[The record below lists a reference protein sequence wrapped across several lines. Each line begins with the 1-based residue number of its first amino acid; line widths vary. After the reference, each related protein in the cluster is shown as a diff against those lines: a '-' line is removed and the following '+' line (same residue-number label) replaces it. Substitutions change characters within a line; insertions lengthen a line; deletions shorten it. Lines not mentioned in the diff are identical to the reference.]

1 MDRQIEKKSFLR
13 RYAWYIA
20 AAAALAALLV
30 WIVLGTTANTMT
42 VDASDITISDVTR
55 GKFDDY
61 VRLNGQVLPIQVVQ
75 ISPEEG
81 GIVREK
87 VVEEGTR
94 VRKGDV
100 ILRLSNSNLDLQIL
114 NAEAELAEKQ
124 NLLRNTQVAM
134 QQDRLNN
141 RTEQA
146 TLDTDC
152 DRKRRAYEQNVRL
165 YKERLIS
172 KEVYLQSR
180 EDYNLA
186 LRKQSLISQRLK
198 QDSLYRHV
206 QMAQMEDNLDN
217 MRRNVLLVRDRKNK
231 LEVRSAIDGELGLL
245 DVELGQNIAAGQNI
259 GQIND
264 LSDFKVQAQID
275 EHYIDRVRPGL
286 SASFSRD
293 GKTYLLRVRKVY
305 PEVRNGTFRTDFV
318 FVGERPA
325 QMRSGQTFYVELALG
340 KSQQATLIPRG
351 TFFQTT
357 GGNWIF
363 VLDKSG
369 RKAYRRNISIARQ
382 NPQYYEVTDGL
393 EPGERVITSGYE
405 AFKDSGCRTRKS
417 SATRYRPYATSSRHR
432 CHTTTLQT
440 SVQADTDITK
450 PIRRPTLR
458 AT

>member
-42 VDASDITISDVTR
+42 VDASDITVSDVTR

-152 DRKRRAYEQNVRL
+152 DRKRRAYEQNARL

-198 QDSLYRHV
+198 QDSIYRHV

-217 MRRNVLLVRDRKNK
+217 MRKNVLLVRDRKNK
-231 LEVRSAIDGELGLL
+231 LEVCSAIDGELGLL
-245 DVELGQNIAAGQNI
+245 DVELGQNIVAGQNI

-325 QMRSGQTFYVELALG
+325 QMRSGQTYYVELALG

-405 AFKDSGCRTRKS
+405 AFKDNDVLVIK
-417 SATRYRPYATSSRHR
+417 
-432 CHTTTLQT
+432 
-440 SVQADTDITK
+440 
-450 PIRRPTLR
+450 
-458 AT
+458 

>member
-30 WIVLGTTANTMT
+30 WIVLGTTASTMT
-42 VDASDITISDVTR
+42 IDATDITVSDVTR

-152 DRKRRAYEQNVRL
+152 DRKRRAYEQNARL

-186 LRKQSLISQRLK
+186 RRKQSLISQRLK

-217 MRRNVLLVRDRKNK
+217 MRKNVLLVRDRKNK

-245 DVELGQNIAAGQNI
+245 DVELGQNIVAGQNI

-405 AFKDSGCRTRKS
+405 AFKDNEVLVIK
-417 SATRYRPYATSSRHR
+417 
-432 CHTTTLQT
+432 
-440 SVQADTDITK
+440 
-450 PIRRPTLR
+450 
-458 AT
+458 

>member
-42 VDASDITISDVTR
+42 IDATDITISDVTR

-152 DRKRRAYEQNVRL
+152 DRKRRAYEQNARL

-186 LRKQSLISQRLK
+186 RRKQSLISQRLK
-198 QDSLYRHV
+198 QDSIYRHV

-217 MRRNVLLVRDRKNK
+217 MRKNVLLVRDRKNK

-318 FVGERPA
+318 FVGERPV

-405 AFKDSGCRTRKS
+405 AFKDNEVLVIK
-417 SATRYRPYATSSRHR
+417 
-432 CHTTTLQT
+432 
-440 SVQADTDITK
+440 
-450 PIRRPTLR
+450 
-458 AT
+458 

>member
-13 RYAWYIA
+13 RYAWYIV

-42 VDASDITISDVTR
+42 IDATDITISDVTR

-87 VVEEGTR
+87 VVEEGTC

-152 DRKRRAYEQNVRL
+152 DRKRRAYEQNARL

-180 EDYNLA
+180 EDYKLA
-186 LRKQSLISQRLK
+186 RRKQSLISQRLK

-217 MRRNVLLVRDRKNK
+217 MRKNVLLVRDRKNK

-286 SASFSRD
+286 SASFSRG
-293 GKTYLLRVRKVY
+293 GKIYRLRVRKVY

-405 AFKDSGCRTRKS
+405 AFKDNEVLVIK
-417 SATRYRPYATSSRHR
+417 
-432 CHTTTLQT
+432 
-440 SVQADTDITK
+440 
-450 PIRRPTLR
+450 
-458 AT
+458 

>member
-30 WIVLGTTANTMT
+30 WIVLGTTASTMT

-87 VVEEGTR
+87 VVEEGAR

-152 DRKRRAYEQNVRL
+152 DRKRRAYEQNTRL

-198 QDSLYRHV
+198 QDSIYRHV

-217 MRRNVLLVRDRKNK
+217 MRKNVLLVRDRKNK

-405 AFKDSGCRTRKS
+405 AFKDNEVLVIK
-417 SATRYRPYATSSRHR
+417 
-432 CHTTTLQT
+432 
-440 SVQADTDITK
+440 
-450 PIRRPTLR
+450 
-458 AT
+458 

>member
-42 VDASDITISDVTR
+42 IDASDITISDVTR

-87 VVEEGTR
+87 VVEEGTC

-152 DRKRRAYEQNVRL
+152 DRKRRAYEQNARL

-180 EDYNLA
+180 EDYKLA
-186 LRKQSLISQRLK
+186 RRKQSLILQRLK

-217 MRRNVLLVRDRKNK
+217 MRKNVLLVRDRKNK

-245 DVELGQNIAAGQNI
+245 DVELGQNIVAGQNI

-293 GKTYLLRVRKVY
+293 GKTYRLRVRKVY

-405 AFKDSGCRTRKS
+405 AFKDNEVLVIK
-417 SATRYRPYATSSRHR
+417 
-432 CHTTTLQT
+432 
-440 SVQADTDITK
+440 
-450 PIRRPTLR
+450 
-458 AT
+458 

>member
-30 WIVLGTTANTMT
+30 WIVLGTTANTTT
-42 VDASDITISDVTR
+42 VDVSDITISDVTR

-61 VRLNGQVLPIQVVQ
+61 VRLNGQVLPIQIVQ

-152 DRKRRAYEQNVRL
+152 DRKRRAYEQNARL

-198 QDSLYRHV
+198 QDSIYRHV

-217 MRRNVLLVRDRKNK
+217 MRKNVLLVRDRKNK

-293 GKTYLLRVRKVY
+293 GKTYRLRVRKVY

-405 AFKDSGCRTRKS
+405 AFKDNEVLVIK
-417 SATRYRPYATSSRHR
+417 
-432 CHTTTLQT
+432 
-440 SVQADTDITK
+440 
-450 PIRRPTLR
+450 
-458 AT
+458 

>member
-30 WIVLGTTANTMT
+30 WIVLGTTASTMT

-152 DRKRRAYEQNVRL
+152 DRKRRAYEQNARL

-180 EDYNLA
+180 EDYKLA
-186 LRKQSLISQRLK
+186 RRKQSLISQRLK

-217 MRRNVLLVRDRKNK
+217 MRKNVLLVRDRKNK

-245 DVELGQNIAAGQNI
+245 DVELGQNIVAGQNI

-405 AFKDSGCRTRKS
+405 AFKDNEVLVIK
-417 SATRYRPYATSSRHR
+417 
-432 CHTTTLQT
+432 
-440 SVQADTDITK
+440 
-450 PIRRPTLR
+450 
-458 AT
+458 

>member
-20 AAAALAALLV
+20 AAAALTALLV
-30 WIVLGTTANTMT
+30 WIVLGTTASTMT

-152 DRKRRAYEQNVRL
+152 DRKRRAYEQNARL

-186 LRKQSLISQRLK
+186 RRKQSLISQRLK

-217 MRRNVLLVRDRKNK
+217 MRKNVLLVRDRKNK

-293 GKTYLLRVRKVY
+293 GKTYRLRVRKVY

-325 QMRSGQTFYVELALG
+325 QMRSGQTYYVELALG

-405 AFKDSGCRTRKS
+405 AFKDNEVLVIK
-417 SATRYRPYATSSRHR
+417 
-432 CHTTTLQT
+432 
-440 SVQADTDITK
+440 
-450 PIRRPTLR
+450 
-458 AT
+458 

>member
-30 WIVLGTTANTMT
+30 WIVLGTTANTTT

-152 DRKRRAYEQNVRL
+152 DRKRRAYEQNARL

-198 QDSLYRHV
+198 QDSIYRHV
-206 QMAQMEDNLDN
+206 QMAQMEDNLNN

-405 AFKDSGCRTRKS
+405 AFKDNEVLVIK
-417 SATRYRPYATSSRHR
+417 
-432 CHTTTLQT
+432 
-440 SVQADTDITK
+440 
-450 PIRRPTLR
+450 
-458 AT
+458 

>member
-30 WIVLGTTANTMT
+30 WIVLGTTASTMT
-42 VDASDITISDVTR
+42 IDATDITISDVTR

-114 NAEAELAEKQ
+114 NAAAELAEKQ

-152 DRKRRAYEQNVRL
+152 DRKRRAYEQNARL

-172 KEVYLQSR
+172 KEAYLQSR
-180 EDYNLA
+180 EDYKLA
-186 LRKQSLISQRLK
+186 RRKQSLISQRLK

-217 MRRNVLLVRDRKNK
+217 MRKNVLLVRDRKNK

-286 SASFSRD
+286 SASFSRG
-293 GKTYLLRVRKVY
+293 GKIYRLRVRKVY

-405 AFKDSGCRTRKS
+405 AFKDNEVLVIK
-417 SATRYRPYATSSRHR
+417 
-432 CHTTTLQT
+432 
-440 SVQADTDITK
+440 
-450 PIRRPTLR
+450 
-458 AT
+458 

>member
-30 WIVLGTTANTMT
+30 WIVLGTTASTTT
-42 VDASDITISDVTR
+42 VDVSDITISDVTR

-152 DRKRRAYEQNVRL
+152 DRKRRAYEQNARL

-198 QDSLYRHV
+198 QDSIYRHV

-217 MRRNVLLVRDRKNK
+217 MRKNVLLVRDRKNK

-293 GKTYLLRVRKVY
+293 GKTYRLRVRKVY

-405 AFKDSGCRTRKS
+405 AFKDNEVLVIK
-417 SATRYRPYATSSRHR
+417 
-432 CHTTTLQT
+432 
-440 SVQADTDITK
+440 
-450 PIRRPTLR
+450 
-458 AT
+458 

>member
-30 WIVLGTTANTMT
+30 WIVLGTTASTMT
-42 VDASDITISDVTR
+42 IDATDITISDVTR

-152 DRKRRAYEQNVRL
+152 DRKRRAYEQNARL

-180 EDYNLA
+180 EDYKLA
-186 LRKQSLISQRLK
+186 RRKQSLISQRLK

-206 QMAQMEDNLDN
+206 QMAQMADNLDN
-217 MRRNVLLVRDRKNK
+217 MRKNVLLVRDRKNK

-293 GKTYLLRVRKVY
+293 GKTYRLRVRKVY

-325 QMRSGQTFYVELALG
+325 QMRSGQTYYVELALG

-405 AFKDSGCRTRKS
+405 AFKDNEVLVIK
-417 SATRYRPYATSSRHR
+417 
-432 CHTTTLQT
+432 
-440 SVQADTDITK
+440 
-450 PIRRPTLR
+450 
-458 AT
+458 

>member
-30 WIVLGTTANTMT
+30 WIVLGTTANTTT
-42 VDASDITISDVTR
+42 VDASDIIISDVTR

-152 DRKRRAYEQNVRL
+152 DRKRRAYEQNARL

-198 QDSLYRHV
+198 QDSIYRHV

-217 MRRNVLLVRDRKNK
+217 MRKNVLLVRDRKNK

-293 GKTYLLRVRKVY
+293 GKTYRLRVRKVY

-405 AFKDSGCRTRKS
+405 AFKDNEVLVIK
-417 SATRYRPYATSSRHR
+417 
-432 CHTTTLQT
+432 
-440 SVQADTDITK
+440 
-450 PIRRPTLR
+450 
-458 AT
+458 